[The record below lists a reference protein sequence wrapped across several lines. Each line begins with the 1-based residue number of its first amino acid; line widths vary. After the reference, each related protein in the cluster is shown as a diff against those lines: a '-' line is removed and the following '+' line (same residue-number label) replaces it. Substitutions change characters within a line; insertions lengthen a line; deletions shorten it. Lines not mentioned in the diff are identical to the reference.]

1 MNTIKVHYHKQRCSS
16 SFDYVPRGNVV
27 KCSLN
32 LLRHKPF
39 VEERF
44 KNMNN
49 GEKRILNAVYTEQ
62 KAGVTKLNNRMQEDS
77 VIRGWGY
84 TERIVY
90 ILTELSMSSI

>member
-1 MNTIKVHYHKQRCSS
+1 MIVIKVVYHLQRCSR
-16 SFDYVPRGNVV
+16 SFD
-27 KCSLN
+27 
-32 LLRHKPF
+32 LRAQWKH
-39 VEERF
+39 
-44 KNMNN
+44 MNN